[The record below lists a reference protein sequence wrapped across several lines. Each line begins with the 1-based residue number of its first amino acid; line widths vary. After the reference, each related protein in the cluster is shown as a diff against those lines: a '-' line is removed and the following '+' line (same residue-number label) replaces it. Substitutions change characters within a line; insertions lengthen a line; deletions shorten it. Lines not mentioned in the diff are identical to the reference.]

1 MHEVHFTIPFS
12 DPVLIFATMML
23 IILLTPVVFS
33 RFKIPSIIGFI
44 LAGVIAGPSM
54 SGIMERDAT
63 IVLLGTVGLL
73 YLMFM
78 AGLEIDVKRFLKY
91 KNHSIIFGSWTFFIP
106 QIGGAVLAV
115 YLLGFSW
122 PAAILL
128 ASMFASH
135 TLVSYPIA
143 SKLGITKNTAV
154 TTTIGG
160 TIITDTAALLV
171 LAVIIAMDG
180 GDVGS
185 GFWITLGISLS
196 LLTFFTFWAIP
207 KITRWFFQTVSEES
221 YLEFVFVMAV
231 AFSIA
236 FLAEVAGVEAI
247 IGAFMAGLAV
257 NRLIPE
263 SGTLMN
269 RIHFVGNSL
278 FIPFFLISVGMI
290 VDVGAFIAGPE
301 AWVVA
306 IFMVVV
312 ALIGK
317 YLAAWV
323 TSKSLKYNMNELM
336 SMYGLSVAQAAAT
349 LAVVLVAYD
358 RGIFGLFGD
367 AVLNGSVLMILVT
380 CIVSPI
386 ITEKYGKLLALEE
399 EDKPYDPTEAPQ
411 RILVPLA
418 NPETSDALMD
428 IAFMVRDKDSPEPLY
443 PLTVARESV
452 ESDAEVAKGEKLL
465 SHAVIHAASAEV
477 PVSPM
482 TRIDL
487 NIANG
492 IKRAVN
498 EKRISNVIIGWN
510 GQISARQRVFGSILD
525 QLLAELDEMVMV
537 CKIEKPV
544 NTFKRIVVAIPPFS
558 ALEVGFA
565 GAIRPL
571 KLMAQQMGADLIIT
585 ATEERMPV
593 VQNRIKMIKPELD
606 VVYSELHQWGVL
618 PSWMDDNLE
627 IDDLFVLISAHE
639 GSISWRPGLDR
650 LPRVIA
656 QRFPELSFITV
667 YPSETEVETSMIQ
680 GTVPKDQNFISSE
693 RVLMEMGQKPV
704 EELLKDIVETDNKKS
719 RKLSEELVMRLLEN
733 SESYTPEVMP
743 GILLYESRTSK
754 VDEQKLYIGISKKGI
769 NVAGTANPVQTILVL
784 LSPKT
789 LDKQEHLKQLN
800 AVVKMIKSGESN
812 KKVLAVKDPQSV
824 VKAMMAR

>member
-1 MHEVHFTIPFS
+1 MHTVDLSLPFT
-12 DPVLIFATMML
+12 DPVLVFATVMM
-23 IILLTPVVFS
+23 IILIVPIVFA
-33 RFKIPSIIGFI
+33 RFKIPSIIGLI
-44 LAGVIAGPSM
+44 LAGVIVGPNM
-54 SGIMERDAT
+54 LGILQRGETM
-63 IVLLGTVGLL
+63 VLLGTVGLL

-91 KNHSIIFGSWTFFIP
+91 KNHSIVFGSWTFFIP

-115 YLLGFSW
+115 YLLGFDW

-154 TTTIGG
+154 TTAIGG

-180 GDVGS
+180 GAVGA
-185 GFWITLGISLS
+185 GFWVTLGISLS

-207 KITRWFFQTVSEES
+207 KISRWFFQTVSEES
-221 YLEFVFVMAV
+221 YLEFVFVMAI
-231 AFSIA
+231 AFLIS

-269 RIHFVGNSL
+269 RIHFVGSSL
-278 FIPFFLISVGMI
+278 FIPFFLISVGMV
-290 VDVGAFIAGPE
+290 VDVWAFFAGLE
-301 AWVVA
+301 AWLVA
-306 IFMVVV
+306 IFMIVV
-312 ALIGK
+312 ALTGK
-317 YLAAWV
+317 YAAAWI
-323 TSKSLKYNMNELM
+323 TSKSLKYNQNEMM

-358 RGIFGLFGD
+358 RGIFGDFGD

-386 ITEKYGKLLALEE
+386 VTEKYGKKLALEE
-399 EDKPYDPTEAPQ
+399 DDKPYDPTDAPQ

-443 PLTVARESV
+443 PLTVTRDSV
-452 ESDAEVAKGEKLL
+452 ETDAEVAKGEKLL
-465 SHAVIHAASAEV
+465 SHAVVHAAAAEV
-477 PVSPM
+477 PVRPM

-487 NIANG
+487 NIATG

-498 EKRISNVIIGWN
+498 ENRISNVIIGWN
-510 GQISARQRVFGSILD
+510 GQISARQRIFGSILD
-525 QLLAELDEMVMV
+525 QLLTDIDEMVMV
-537 CKIEKPV
+537 CKIGKPV
-544 NTFKRIVVAIPPFS
+544 NTFKRIVVAVPPFS

-571 KLMAQQMGADLIIT
+571 KLMTQQLGGDFVVAV
-585 ATEERMPV
+585 TEERLPV
-593 VQNRIKMIKPELD
+593 VEKRIDKIKPEMDVQYSGLD
-606 VVYSELHQWGVL
+606 QWSSL
-618 PSWMDDNLE
+618 PSWMADNILE
-627 IDDLFVLISAHE
+627 NDLFVLISAHE

-656 QRFPELSFITV
+656 QKFDDLSFITV
-667 YPSETEVETSMIQ
+667 YPSEVEAESALIN
-680 GTVPKDQNFISSE
+680 GSISENGILSAKYIK
-693 RVLMEMGQKPV
+693 MGLEQKPV
-704 EELLKDIVETDNKKS
+704 DEILSDIVSIDSQNDEQRVFD
-719 RKLSEELVMRLLEN
+719 LVDRLMRN
-733 SESYTPEVMP
+733 SESYTPELMP
-743 GILLYESRTSK
+743 GILLYEARTSK
-754 VDEQKLYIGISKKGI
+754 TDVQKLYVGISKEGLNMEK
-769 NVAGTANPVQTILVL
+769 TANQCHVILAFV
-784 LSPKT
+784 SPRSVE
-789 LDKQEHLKQLN
+789 KQEHMKQLN
-800 AVVKMIKSGESN
+800 AIVKMIKSGESYT
-812 KKVLAVKDPQSV
+812 KLLDADDPQGAL
-824 VKAMMAR
+824 KAMMAR

>member
-1 MHEVHFTIPFS
+1 MHQVDLSLPFT
-12 DPVLIFATMML
+12 DPVLVFATVML
-23 IILLTPVVFS
+23 IILIVPVVFS
-33 RFKIPSIIGFI
+33 RVRIPSIIGFI
-44 LAGVIAGPSM
+44 LAGVIVGPNLL
-54 SGIMERDAT
+54 GILQRGETM
-63 IVLLGTVGLL
+63 VLLGTVGLL

-78 AGLEIDVKRFLKY
+78 AGLEIDVKRFQKY

-106 QIGGAVLAV
+106 QVGGAVLAV
-115 YLLGFSW
+115 YLLGFGW

-171 LAVIIAMDG
+171 LAVIIAMEG
-180 GDVGS
+180 GTVGL
-185 GFWITLGISLS
+185 GFWIGLGISLS
-196 LLTFFTFWAIP
+196 LLTFFTFWALP
-207 KITRWFFQTVSEES
+207 KIARWFFQTVSEES

-231 AFSIA
+231 AFAVS
-236 FLAEVAGVEAI
+236 FFAELAGVEAI

-257 NRLIPE
+257 NKLIPE
-263 SGTLMN
+263 NGTLMN

-278 FIPFFLISVGMI
+278 FIPFFLLSVGMI
-290 VDVGAFIAGPE
+290 VDVRAFIAGTE
-301 AWVVA
+301 AWIIA
-306 IFMVVV
+306 IFMVAV
-312 ALIGK
+312 ALAGK
-317 YLAAWV
+317 YIAAWV
-323 TSKSLKYNMNELM
+323 TSKSLNYNNNEMM

-358 RGIFGLFGD
+358 RGIFGMFGD

-399 EDKPYDPTEAPQ
+399 DDKPYDPSDAPQ

-443 PLTVARESV
+443 PLTVTRESI

-465 SHAVIHAASAEV
+465 SHAVVHAAAAEV
-477 PVSPM
+477 PVTPM

-487 NIANG
+487 NIASG

-498 EKRISNVIIGWN
+498 ENRISNVIIGWN
-510 GQISARQRVFGSILD
+510 GQTSARQRIFGSILD
-525 QLLAELDEMVMV
+525 QLLNDIDEMVMV

-544 NTFKRIVVAIPPFS
+544 NTFKRIVVAVPPFS

-565 GAIRPL
+565 EAIRPL
-571 KLMAQQMGADLIIT
+571 KLMTQQLGADLVV
-585 ATEERMPV
+585 AVTEERMQV
-593 VQNRIKMIKPELD
+593 VEGRINKIKPELD
-606 VVYSELHQWGVL
+606 AIYSGLEQWSSL
-618 PSWMDDNLE
+618 PSWMDENIE
-627 IDDLFVLISAHE
+627 ENDLFVLISAHE

-656 QRFPELSFITV
+656 QRFPELSFVTV
-667 YPSETEVETSMIQ
+667 YPSEVQVESAMIN
-680 GTVPKDQNFISSE
+680 GVVPREDSLLSSD
-693 RVLMEMGQKPV
+693 RIIMNLAQKPV
-704 EELLKDIVETDNKKS
+704 RETLEDIVSTNSKNDENRVS
-719 RKLSEELVMRLLEN
+719 ELVDRLLHN

-743 GILLYESRTSK
+743 GVLLYEARTSK
-754 VDEQKLYIGISKKGI
+754 TDEQMLYVGVSRQGLNMEK
-769 NVAGTANPVQTILVL
+769 TANLVHVILVL
-784 LSPKT
+784 VSPRSI
-789 LDKQEHLKQLN
+789 DKQEHLKQLN
-800 AVVKMIKSGESN
+800 AVVKMIKSGESH
-812 KKVLAVKDPQSV
+812 KKIPLAQDATAA

>member
-1 MHEVHFTIPFS
+1 
-12 DPVLIFATMML
+12 MML
-23 IILLTPVVFS
+23 IILLTPLVFS
-33 RFKIPSIIGFI
+33 RVKVPSIIGFI
-44 LAGVIAGPSM
+44 LAGVVVGPSVT
-54 SGIMERDAT
+54 GLMERDAT

-91 KNHSIIFGSWTFFIP
+91 KNHSIVFGSWTFFIP
-106 QIGGAVLAV
+106 QVGGAVLAV
-115 YLLGFSW
+115 YLLGFTW

-143 SKLGITKNTAV
+143 SKLGITKNTAI

-180 GDVGS
+180 GAVGV
-185 GFWITLGISLS
+185 GFWLTLGFSLS
-196 LLTFFTFWAIP
+196 LFTFFTFWAIP

-231 AFSIA
+231 AFSIS

-290 VDVGAFIAGPE
+290 VDVRAFFAGID
-301 AWVVA
+301 AWIVA
-306 IFMVVV
+306 GFMVAV
-312 ALIGK
+312 ALTGK
-317 YLAAWV
+317 YAAAWV
-323 TSKSLKYNMNELM
+323 TSKSLKYNHNEMM

-358 RGIFGLFGD
+358 RGIFGDFGD

-386 ITEKYGKLLALEE
+386 LTEKYGKKLALEE
-399 EDKPYDPTEAPQ
+399 EQKPYDPSDAPQ

-443 PLTVARESV
+443 PLTVARDSV
-452 ESDAEVAKGEKLL
+452 DSDAEVAKGEKLL
-465 SHAVIHAASAEV
+465 SHSVIHAASAEV

-487 NIANG
+487 NIASG

-498 EKRISNVIIGWN
+498 EKRISSVIIGWN
-510 GQISARQRVFGSILD
+510 GQVSTRQRVFGSILD
-525 QLLAELDEMVMV
+525 QLLTDLDEMVMV

-544 NTFKRIVVAIPPFS
+544 NTLKRIVIAVPPFS

-571 KLMAQQMGADLIIT
+571 KLMAQQLGADCVV
-585 ATEERMPV
+585 AVTEERLPV
-593 VQNRIKMIKPELD
+593 VQKRVEVIKPEFD
-606 VVYSELHQWGVL
+606 IEFSPVKSWGDL
-618 PSWMDDNLE
+618 PVWMDKNLRD
-627 IDDLFVLISAHE
+627 DDLFVLISAHE

-656 QRFPELSFITV
+656 QKFPDLSFITV
-667 YPSETEVETSMIQ
+667 YPSEVEVESTMIHGSIAQ
-680 GTVPKDQNFISSE
+680 DQSFVSAE
-693 RVLMEMGQKPV
+693 RILMELQQKPV
-704 EELLKDIVETDNKKS
+704 EEILSDIVSIDRDNDQKKS
-719 RKLSEELVMRLLEN
+719 RQLVERLLEN

-743 GILLYESRTSK
+743 GVLLYEARTTK
-754 VDEQKLYIGISKKGI
+754 TDQQKLYVGVSKEGI
-769 NVAGTANPVQTILVL
+769 NIKGTANQAHIVLVFV
-784 LSPKT
+784 SPKN

-800 AVVKMIKSGESN
+800 AVVKMIKSGESFA
-812 KKVLAVKDPQSV
+812 KILTSQDSRSAVNALMS
-824 VKAMMAR
+824 R

>member
-1 MHEVHFTIPFS
+1 MHTVDLSLPFT
-12 DPVLIFATMML
+12 DPVLVFATVMM
-23 IILLTPVVFS
+23 IILIVPIVFA
-33 RFKIPSIIGFI
+33 RFKIPSIIGLI
-44 LAGVIAGPSM
+44 LAGVIVGPNLL
-54 SGIMERDAT
+54 GILQRGETM
-63 IVLLGTVGLL
+63 ILLGTVGLL

-78 AGLEIDVKRFLKY
+78 AGLEIDVKRFFKY
-91 KNHSIIFGSWTFFIP
+91 KNHSIVFGSWTFFIP

-115 YLLGFSW
+115 YLLGFNW

-154 TTTIGG
+154 TTAIGG

-171 LAVIIAMDG
+171 LAVIVAMDG
-180 GDVGS
+180 GAVGA
-185 GFWITLGISLS
+185 GFWITLGVSLS

-207 KITRWFFQTVSEES
+207 KISRWFFQTVSEES
-221 YLEFVFVMAV
+221 YLEYVFVMAV
-231 AFSIA
+231 AFLIS

-290 VDVGAFIAGPE
+290 VDIGAFVAGLE
-301 AWVVA
+301 AWIVA
-306 IFMVVV
+306 IFMIVV
-312 ALIGK
+312 ALTGK
-317 YLAAWV
+317 YAAAWI
-323 TSKSLKYNMNELM
+323 TSKSLKYNHNEMM

-358 RGIFGLFGD
+358 RGIFGNFGD

-386 ITEKYGKLLALEE
+386 ITEKYGKKLALEE
-399 EDKPYDPTEAPQ
+399 DDKPYDPTDAPQ

-443 PLTVARESV
+443 PLTVTRDSV
-452 ESDAEVAKGEKLL
+452 ETDAEVAKGEKLL
-465 SHAVIHAASAEV
+465 SHAVVHAAAAEV
-477 PVSPM
+477 PVRPM

-487 NIANG
+487 NIATG

-498 EKRISNVIIGWN
+498 ENRISNVIIGWN
-510 GQISARQRVFGSILD
+510 GQISARQRIFGSILD
-525 QLLAELDEMVMV
+525 QLLTDIDEMVMV
-537 CKIEKPV
+537 CKIGKPV
-544 NTFKRIVVAIPPFS
+544 NTFNRIVVAIPPFS

-565 GAIRPL
+565 GAIKPL
-571 KLMAQQMGADLIIT
+571 KLMAQQLGGDFVVVVTDDRL
-585 ATEERMPV
+585 PV
-593 VQNRIKMIKPELD
+593 VEKRIDKIKPDMDIQYSGLD
-606 VVYSELHQWGVL
+606 QWSSL
-618 PSWMDDNLE
+618 PSWMDDNILE
-627 IDDLFVLISAHE
+627 NDLFVLISAHE

-656 QRFPELSFITV
+656 QKFGELSFITV
-667 YPSETEVETSMIQ
+667 YPSEVEVESSMINDS
-680 GTVPKDQNFISSE
+680 KMKENSFLSSDYINMN
-693 RVLMEMGQKPV
+693 LQQKPIQ
-704 EELLKDIVETDNKKS
+704 EILSDIVRTDSLNDEKKVS
-719 RKLSEELVMRLLEN
+719 ELVDRLLQN
-733 SESYTPEVMP
+733 SEGYTPEVMS
-743 GILLYESRTSK
+743 GVLLFEARTSK
-754 VDEQKLYIGISKKGI
+754 TEVQKLYMGISKEGL
-769 NVAGTANPVQTILVL
+769 NMDRTANQAHIILAFV
-784 LSPKT
+784 SPRSV
-789 LDKQEHLKQLN
+789 DKQEHMKQLN
-800 AVVKMIKSGESN
+800 TIVKMIKSGNSY
-812 KKVLAVKDPQSV
+812 VKILEAKDTQGALR
-824 VKAMMAR
+824 AMNSR

>member
-1 MHEVHFTIPFS
+1 MHDSHFTLPFS
-12 DPVLIFATMML
+12 DPVLIFATLML
-23 IILLTPVVFS
+23 IILVTPVVLS
-33 RFKIPSIIGFI
+33 RIKIPSIIGFI
-44 LAGVIAGPSM
+44 VAGILIGPSVT
-54 SGIMERDAT
+54 GVMERDTT

-91 KNHSIIFGSWTFFIP
+91 KNHSIVFGSLTFFIP
-106 QIGGAVLAV
+106 QIGGTVLAV

-135 TLVSYPIA
+135 TLVSYTIA

-171 LAVIIAMDG
+171 LAVILAMDG
-180 GDVGS
+180 GDVGVS
-185 GFWITLGISLS
+185 FWLTLGISLS
-196 LLTFFTFWAIP
+196 IFTFFVFWAIP
-207 KITRWFFQTVSEES
+207 KIARWFFQTVSEES
-221 YLEFVFVMAV
+221 YLEFVFVMAIAFSV
-231 AFSIA
+231 AFLS
-236 FLAEVAGVEAI
+236 EVAGVEAI

-263 SGTLMN
+263 NGTLMN

-278 FIPFFLISVGMI
+278 FIPIFLISVGMI
-290 VDVGAFIAGPE
+290 VDIGAFFAGLD
-301 AWVVA
+301 AWIVA
-306 IFMVVV
+306 IFMVSV
-312 ALIGK
+312 ALSAK
-317 YLAAWV
+317 YAAAWA
-323 TSKSLKYNMNELM
+323 TSKVLKYNLNELM

-358 RGIFGLFGD
+358 RGIFGQFGD

-380 CIVSPI
+380 CIVSPV

-399 EDKPYDPTEAPQ
+399 DDKPYDPADAPE

-428 IAFMVRDKDSPEPLY
+428 VAFLIREKDSLEPIY
-443 PLTVARESV
+443 PLTVARESL
-452 ESDAEVAKGEKLL
+452 ETDAEVAKSEKLL

-477 PVSPM
+477 PVTPI

-498 EKRISNVIIGWN
+498 ENRISNVIIGWN
-510 GQISARQRVFGSILD
+510 GQISAKQRVFGSILD
-525 QLLAELDEMVMV
+525 QLLEEIDEMVMV

-544 NTFKRIVVAIPPFS
+544 NTFRRIVVAVPPFS

-565 GAIRPL
+565 AAIRPL
-571 KLMAQQMGADLIIT
+571 KLMTQQLGGDLIFVVV
-585 ATEERMPV
+585 EERLHV
-593 VQNRIKMIKPELD
+593 VEKRIGKIKPKQDIEYAGLSQWSALTSWLD
-606 VVYSELHQWGVL
+606 ENIQ
-618 PSWMDDNLE
+618 P
-627 IDDLFVLISAHE
+627 DDLFILLSAHE

-656 QRFPELSFITV
+656 QRFPDLSFVTV
-667 YPSETEVETSMIQ
+667 YPSEAQVDAALGQGGIPIDYKFLSSDRIKIGINKSNIRECLEDIIRIDSEYDEV
-680 GTVPKDQNFISSE
+680 
-693 RVLMEMGQKPV
+693 RVG
-704 EELLKDIVETDNKKS
+704 
-719 RKLSEELVMRLLEN
+719 ELVDRLMQN
-733 SESYTPEVMP
+733 SESYSPQIMP
-743 GILLYESRTSK
+743 GVLLYETRTSK
-754 VDEQKLYIGISKKGI
+754 VDEQKMYIGVSNQGV
-769 NVAGTANPVQTILVL
+769 NLESTVNMVNTILIL
-784 LSPKT
+784 ISPLSV
-789 LDKQEHLKQLN
+789 DKQNHLKQLN
-800 AVVKMIKSGESN
+800 TVVKMIKSGNSH
-812 KKVLAVKDPQSV
+812 KKVLESVDEQSV

>member
-1 MHEVHFTIPFS
+1 MFESHFSLPFS

-23 IILLTPVVFS
+23 IILITPVVFS

-44 LAGVIAGPSM
+44 LAGVIVGPSV

-91 KNHSIIFGSWTFFIP
+91 KNHSIVFGSWTFFIP
-106 QIGGAVLAV
+106 QVTGALLAV
-115 YLLGFSW
+115 YLLGFTW

-171 LAVIIAMDG
+171 LAVIIAMDRG
-180 GDVGS
+180 EIGAS
-185 GFWITLGISLS
+185 FWITLGVSLS

-231 AFSIA
+231 AFSIS

-269 RIHFVGNSL
+269 RIHFVGISL

-290 VDVGAFIAGPE
+290 VDVGAFIAGIE
-301 AWVVA
+301 AWIVA
-306 IFMVVV
+306 IFMVVI
-312 ALIGK
+312 ALTGK
-317 YLAAWV
+317 YAAAWV
-323 TSKSLKYNMNELM
+323 TSKSLNYNKNELM

-358 RGIFGLFGD
+358 RGIFGDFGD

-386 ITEKYGKLLALEE
+386 ITEKYGKRLALEE
-399 EDKPYDPTEAPQ
+399 EDKPYDPSEAPQ

-428 IAFMVRDKDSPEPLY
+428 IAFMIREKDSPEPLY
-443 PLTVARESV
+443 PLTVAREST

-465 SHAVIHAASAEV
+465 SHAVVHAAAAEV
-477 PVSPM
+477 PVIPM

-487 NIANG
+487 NISSG
-492 IKRAVN
+492 INRAVN
-498 EKRISNVIIGWN
+498 ENRISNIIIGWN
-510 GQISARQRVFGSILD
+510 GQISAKQRIFGSILD
-525 QLLAELDEMVMV
+525 QLLTQLDEMVMV
-537 CKIEKPV
+537 CKIEQPV
-544 NTFKRIVVAIPPFS
+544 NTFKRLVVAIPPFS

-571 KLMAQQMGADLIIT
+571 KLMAQQMGADYVVT
-585 ATEERMPV
+585 ATEERIPAV
-593 VQNRIKMIKPELD
+593 KKRIEIIKPEID
-606 VVYSELHQWGVL
+606 VEYSGMDQWDVL
-618 PSWMDDNLE
+618 PDWMDEN
-627 IDDLFVLISAHE
+627 IKNQDLFILISAHE

-656 QRFPELSFITV
+656 QKYPDLSFITV
-667 YPSETEVETSMIQ
+667 YPSEAEIENTLIEGNIPKEINFLSSNRILMNIPERPIEEVLKNIVAIDNDE
-680 GTVPKDQNFISSE
+680 D
-693 RVLMEMGQKPV
+693 RVD
-704 EELLKDIVETDNKKS
+704 LLLD
-719 RKLSEELVMRLLEN
+719 RLLGN
-733 SESYTPEVMP
+733 FDSYTPEVMP
-743 GILLYESRTSK
+743 RVLLYESRTSK
-754 VDEQKLYIGISKKGI
+754 VDEQKLYIGINNNGI
-769 NVAGTANPVQTILVL
+769 NIKGAANKVHVILVL
-784 LSPKT
+784 VSPKSV
-789 LDKQEHLKQLN
+789 DKHDHLKQLN
-800 AVVKMIKSGESN
+800 TVVKMIKSGGSCDKLIEA
-812 KKVLAVKDPQSV
+812 KDTQDVIKAILAK
-824 VKAMMAR
+824 

>member
-1 MHEVHFTIPFS
+1 MHDSHFTLPFS
-12 DPVLIFATMML
+12 DPVLVFATVML
-23 IILLTPVVFS
+23 IILIVPIIFA
-33 RFKIPSIIGFI
+33 RFKIPSIIGLI
-44 LAGVIAGPSM
+44 LAGVIVGPNM
-54 SGIMERDAT
+54 LGILERGET
-63 IVLLGTVGLL
+63 MVLLGTVGLL

-91 KNHSIIFGSWTFFIP
+91 KNHSIVFGSWTFFIP
-106 QIGGAVLAV
+106 QVGGAVLAV
-115 YLLGFSW
+115 YILGFSW

-171 LAVIIAMDG
+171 LAVIVAMDG
-180 GDVGS
+180 GAVGA

-207 KITRWFFQTVSEES
+207 KISRWFFQTVSEES

-231 AFSIA
+231 AFLVS
-236 FLAEVAGVEAI
+236 FLAELAGVEAI

-263 SGTLMN
+263 NGTLMN
-269 RIHFVGNSL
+269 RIHFVGSSL

-290 VDVGAFIAGPE
+290 VDVGAFFAGLQ
-301 AWVVA
+301 AWIVA
-306 IFMVVV
+306 IFMIVV
-312 ALIGK
+312 ALTGK
-317 YLAAWV
+317 YAAAWI
-323 TSKSLKYNMNELM
+323 TSKSLKYNQNELM

-358 RGIFGLFGD
+358 RGIFGAFGD

-386 ITEKYGKLLALEE
+386 ITEKYGKKLALEE
-399 EDKPYDPTEAPQ
+399 EDKPYDPTDAPQ

-443 PLTVARESV
+443 PLTVTRESV
-452 ESDAEVAKGEKLL
+452 ETDADVARGEKLL
-465 SHAVIHAASAEV
+465 SHAVVHAAAAEV
-477 PVSPM
+477 PVRPM

-487 NIANG
+487 NIASG

-498 EKRISNVIIGWN
+498 ENRISNVIIGWN
-510 GQISARQRVFGSILD
+510 GQTSTRQRIFGTILD
-525 QLLAELDEMVMV
+525 QLLAEIDEMVMV
-537 CKIEKPV
+537 CKIGKPV
-544 NTFKRIVVAIPPFS
+544 NTFNRIVVAVPPFS

-571 KLMAQQMGADLIIT
+571 KLMAQQLGADFEVVV
-585 ATEERMPV
+585 TEERLPV
-593 VQNRIKMIKPELD
+593 VEKRINKIKPEID
-606 VVYSELHQWGVL
+606 VRYSSLEQWLAL
-618 PSWMDDNLE
+618 PLWMNDHVDDN
-627 IDDLFVLISAHE
+627 DLFVLISAHE

-656 QRFPELSFITV
+656 QKFNDLSFITV
-667 YPSETEVETSMIQ
+667 YPSEVEVESSLTNNS
-680 GTVPKDQNFISSE
+680 VPVENSFLSADYIKIDL
-693 RVLMEMGQKPV
+693 RQKPI
-704 EELLKDIVETDNKKS
+704 EELLEDMLKTDSTTDKKRIS
-719 RKLSEELVMRLLEN
+719 ELVDRLMQN

-743 GILLYESRTSK
+743 GVLLFEARTSK
-754 VDEQKLYIGISKKGI
+754 TDDQKLYVGISREGL
-769 NVAGTANPVQTILVL
+769 NMERTANQCHVILAFV
-784 LSPKT
+784 SPRSV
-789 LDKQEHLKQLN
+789 DKQEHLKHLN
-800 AVVKMIKSGESN
+800 AIVKMIKSGESYPKLLN
-812 KKVLAVKDPQSV
+812 VKSSQEAL
-824 VKAMMAR
+824 KAMMAR

>member
-1 MHEVHFTIPFS
+1 MHNVDFSLPFS
-12 DPVLIFATMML
+12 DPVLIFAIMML
-23 IILLTPVVFS
+23 IILLTPVVFN
-33 RFKIPSIIGFI
+33 RFKVPSIIGFI
-44 LAGVIAGPSM
+44 LAGVIVGPSM

-115 YLLGFSW
+115 YLLGFTW

-180 GDVGS
+180 GAVGA

-231 AFSIA
+231 AFSIS

-290 VDVGAFIAGPE
+290 VDVGAFIAGLE
-301 AWVVA
+301 AWIVA
-306 IFMVVV
+306 GFMVAV
-312 ALIGK
+312 ALSGK
-317 YLAAWV
+317 YVAAWI
-323 TSKSLKYNMNELM
+323 TSRTLKYNKNELM

-358 RGIFGLFGD
+358 RGIFGPFGD

-386 ITEKYGKLLALEE
+386 ITEKFGKQLALEE
-399 EDKPYDPTEAPQ
+399 EDKPYDPAEAPQ

-443 PLTVARESV
+443 PLTVARESL

-477 PVSPM
+477 PVNPM

-487 NIANG
+487 NIASG

-510 GQISARQRVFGSILD
+510 GQTSARQRVFGSILD
-525 QLLAELDEMVMV
+525 QLLHDLDEMVMV
-537 CKIEKPV
+537 CKIEQPV
-544 NTFKRIVVAIPPFS
+544 NTFKRLVVAVPPFS

-571 KLMAQQMGADLIIT
+571 KLMAQQLGADFVV
-585 ATEERMPV
+585 AVTEERLPV
-593 VQNRIKMIKPELD
+593 VSKRIDLIKPEFD
-606 VVYSELHQWGVL
+606 IEYSGLEQWALL
-618 PSWMDDNLE
+618 PSWMDENIKE
-627 IDDLFVLISAHE
+627 DDLFILVSAHE

-656 QRFPELSFITV
+656 QKYPELSFVTI
-667 YPSETEVETSMIQ
+667 YPSEVEVENSMIE
-680 GTVPKDQNFISSE
+680 GAVPKEQNFLAAE
-693 RVLMEMGQKPV
+693 RILMDLKQQSIENI
-704 EELLKDIVETDNKKS
+704 LKDIVSID
-719 RKLSEELVMRLLEN
+719 RKNDEERVIQLVDRLLEN
-733 SESYTPEVMP
+733 SESYTPEIMP
-743 GILLYESRTSK
+743 GVLLYESRTSK
-754 VDEQKLYIGISKKGI
+754 VADQKLFIGINNDGL
-769 NVAGTANPVQTILVL
+769 NVQGTANQVHVILVL

-789 LDKQEHLKQLN
+789 VDKQEHLKHLN
-800 AVVKMIKSGESN
+800 AVVKMIKSGGSFEKILEADDEYAASR
-812 KKVLAVKDPQSV
+812 
-824 VKAMMAR
+824 AMMAR

>member
-1 MHEVHFTIPFS
+1 MHEAHFTLPFS
-12 DPVLIFATMML
+12 DPVLVFATVML
-23 IILLTPVVFS
+23 IILIVPIIFA
-33 RFKIPSIIGFI
+33 RFKVPSIIGLI
-44 LAGVIAGPSM
+44 LAGVIVGPNM
-54 SGIMERDAT
+54 IGILERGET
-63 IVLLGTVGLL
+63 MVLLGTVGLL

-91 KNHSIIFGSWTFFIP
+91 KNHSIVFGSWTFFIP
-106 QIGGAVLAV
+106 QVGGAVLAV

-171 LAVIIAMDG
+171 LAVIVAMDG
-180 GDVGS
+180 GAVGA

-207 KITRWFFQTVSEES
+207 KISRWFFQTVSEES

-231 AFSIA
+231 AFLVS
-236 FLAEVAGVEAI
+236 FLAELAGVEAI

-263 SGTLMN
+263 NGTLMN
-269 RIHFVGNSL
+269 RIHFVGSSL

-290 VDVGAFIAGPE
+290 VDVGAFFAGLQ
-301 AWVVA
+301 AWIVA
-306 IFMVVV
+306 IFMIVV
-312 ALIGK
+312 ALTGK
-317 YLAAWV
+317 YAAAWI
-323 TSKSLKYNMNELM
+323 TSKSLKYNHNEMM

-358 RGIFGLFGD
+358 RGIFGVFGD

-386 ITEKYGKLLALEE
+386 ITEKYGKKLALEE
-399 EDKPYDPTEAPQ
+399 DEKPYDPTDAPQ

-428 IAFMVRDKDSPEPLY
+428 IAFMVRDKNSPEPLY
-443 PLTVARESV
+443 PLTVTRESV
-452 ESDAEVAKGEKLL
+452 ETDADVARGEKLL
-465 SHAVIHAASAEV
+465 SHAVVHAAAAEV
-477 PVSPM
+477 PVTPM

-487 NIANG
+487 NIASG

-498 EKRISNVIIGWN
+498 ENRISNVIIGWN
-510 GQISARQRVFGSILD
+510 GQTSARQRIFGSILD
-525 QLLAELDEMVMV
+525 QLLAEIDEMVMV

-544 NTFKRIVVAIPPFS
+544 NTFNRIVVAVPPFS

-571 KLMAQQMGADLIIT
+571 KLMAQQLGADFEVVV
-585 ATEERMPV
+585 TEERLPV
-593 VQNRIKMIKPELD
+593 VEKRINKIKPEIDVRYSSLD
-606 VVYSELHQWGVL
+606 QWLSL
-618 PSWMDDNLE
+618 PLWMNDHVDDN
-627 IDDLFVLISAHE
+627 DLFILISAHE

-656 QRFPELSFITV
+656 QKFNDLSFITV
-667 YPSETEVETSMIQ
+667 YPSEVEVDSSILNSSTPTESSFLSADYIKIELQQKPIQ
-680 GTVPKDQNFISSE
+680 GILEDMLSIDRTNDKK
-693 RVLMEMGQKPV
+693 RV
-704 EELLKDIVETDNKKS
+704 S
-719 RKLSEELVMRLLEN
+719 ELVDRLMQN

-743 GILLYESRTSK
+743 GVLLFEARTSK
-754 VDEQKLYIGISKKGI
+754 TEEQKLYVGISREGL
-769 NVAGTANPVQTILVL
+769 NMERTANQCHVILAFV
-784 LSPKT
+784 SPLT
-789 LDKQEHLKQLN
+789 VDKQEHLKYLN
-800 AVVKMIKSGESN
+800 AIVKMIKSGDSYAKILESSTA
-812 KKVLAVKDPQSV
+812 LGAL
-824 VKAMMAR
+824 KALKAR